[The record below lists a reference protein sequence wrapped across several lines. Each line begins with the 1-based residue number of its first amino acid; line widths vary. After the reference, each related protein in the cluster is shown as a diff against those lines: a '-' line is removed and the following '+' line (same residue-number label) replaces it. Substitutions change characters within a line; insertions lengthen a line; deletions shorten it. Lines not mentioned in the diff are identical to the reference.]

1 MSHFL
6 TSVDVR
12 CCDEFGMLAFLVDR
26 PSLFKSGYKMNSTSR
41 LLAAFLAIVFF
52 AQPLVA
58 EPISIDAGKI
68 SGETLSDSTGLQV
81 FRGIPY
87 AAPPVGDLRW
97 RPPAPVAP
105 WDGVRE
111 CIGFGNACLQPT
123 SVAVMM
129 GDAIPKMSEDCLYL
143 NVWTTAAQTDKKL
156 PVMVWIH
163 GGGLN
168 SGFAHQKAYDGSPL
182 AMRGVVF
189 VSINYRLGP
198 FGFLSLPELSAESP
212 NDVSG
217 NYGFLDQ
224 VAALQW
230 VQKNI
235 SAFGGDPSRVT
246 IFGESA
252 GGTSVH
258 MLAASPQ
265 AKGLFQRAI
274 AQSSWVTEKNVTNLK
289 ESSPFQK
296 SAEALGTAWS
306 KNAVKGADDPSLEQ
320 LRRVSDEDIFKAS
333 TDFEPTAVVD
343 GHFLPQFSED
353 IYAAGK
359 QHDVPLMVGTNRNE
373 GTMFMMAFP
382 SNTVEDFRQN
392 IGLAYPVDVDRVAQ
406 LYPMTDEA
414 GVKQGLDQ
422 FITDAWFLRNS
433 RVMLNGAAKAS
444 APAFQY
450 HFTRQ
455 SQRMPAWGAHHGA
468 EIAYVFSA
476 FRDDVKPT
484 DRQLSDAIMSYWVNF
499 ATTGNPNGDGLAEW
513 PQYDPAAQ
521 QYLELGSEIK
531 VGQKLRADV
540 CDELD
545 AVRAD
550 AFATTATP

>member
-1 MSHFL
+1 MFDHFSISESGAVMNRNFRL
-6 TSVDVR
+6 SVVL
-12 CCDEFGMLAFLVDR
+12 LAVVF
-26 PSLFKSGYKMNSTSR
+26 SGYR
-41 LLAAFLAIVFF
+41 LF
-52 AQPLVA
+52 A
-58 EPISIDAGKI
+58 EPITTDSGKI
-68 SGETLSDSTGLQV
+68 SGEVLNESTGLQV

-87 AAPPVGDLRW
+87 AAPPIGDLRW
-97 RPPAPVAP
+97 RPPTPITP
-105 WDGVRE
+105 WDGVRK
-111 CIGFGNACLQPT
+111 CTTFGNACPQPT
-123 SVAVMM
+123 QVAVMM

-163 GGGLN
+163 GGGLS
-168 SGFAHQKAYDGSPL
+168 SGFAHQKAYDGTSL
-182 AMRGVVF
+182 AKRGVVF

-212 NDVSG
+212 QDVSG

-235 SAFGGDPSRVT
+235 SAFGGDPNRVT

-258 MLAASPQ
+258 MLCASPL
-265 AKGLFQRAI
+265 AKGLFNRAI
-274 AQSSWVTEKNVTNLK
+274 AQSSWVTEKNVTDLK
-289 ESSPFQK
+289 ESTPFQK
-296 SAEALGTAWS
+296 SAEALGVEWS
-306 KNAVKGADDPSLEQ
+306 KNVIKGTEDPSLEQ
-320 LRRVSDEDIFKAS
+320 LRSVSDQDIFKAS
-333 TDFEPTAVVD
+333 NGLEPTAVVD
-343 GHFLPQFSED
+343 GYFLPDFSEN

-373 GTMFMMAFP
+373 GTMFMIAFP
-382 SNTVEDFRQN
+382 AKTPDDFEQTVS
-392 IGLAYPVDVDRVAQ
+392 LAYPDDVNRVAG

-414 GVKQGLDQ
+414 EVKQGLDQ
-422 FITDAWFLRNS
+422 FITDSWFLRNS
-433 RVMLNGAAKAS
+433 RSMLRGMAKVS

-468 EIAYVFSA
+468 EIAYVFWA
-476 FRDDVKPT
+476 FRGEVKPI

-499 ATTGNPNGDGLAEW
+499 ATTGDPNGEGLAEW

-521 QYLELGSEIK
+521 QYLELGTEIK
-531 VGQKLRADV
+531 VGQKLRADA
-540 CDELD
+540 CDQLD

-550 AFATTATP
+550 AFATAPSS